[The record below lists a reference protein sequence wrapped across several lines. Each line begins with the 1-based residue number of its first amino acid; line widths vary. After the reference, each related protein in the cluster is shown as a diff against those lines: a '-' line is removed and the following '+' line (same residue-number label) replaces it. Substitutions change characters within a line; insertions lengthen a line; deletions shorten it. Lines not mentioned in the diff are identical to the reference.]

1 MVARAFLLSTG
12 RSLLDEP
19 GLAAPSRLEL
29 MRARG
34 AAGGGRGLLFEG
46 LTDLGPARTW
56 SESRIL
62 SRASGPGEESV
73 WSI

>member
-12 RSLLDEP
+12 RSLLDEVC
-19 GLAAPSRLEL
+19 GAALRRLQL
-29 MRARG
+29 LRSRG
-34 AAGGGRGLLFEG
+34 AAGDGSGRLFEG